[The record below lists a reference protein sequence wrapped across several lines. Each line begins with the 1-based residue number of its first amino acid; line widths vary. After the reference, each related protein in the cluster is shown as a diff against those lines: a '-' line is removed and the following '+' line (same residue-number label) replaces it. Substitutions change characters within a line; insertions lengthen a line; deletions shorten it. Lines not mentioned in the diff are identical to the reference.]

1 MSLRGTLS
9 ARLLDGWHG
18 NPWFGSSSDT
28 ILAGV
33 SAAEASTRIAPGTH
47 TIWEIVEHMTA
58 WTEAVAAR
66 VRGAGAKAPERGDWP
81 SVTERTDAA
90 WTAALASLKAARA
103 ELLAE
108 IESSHEEDIQ
118 IHVKNH
124 SPPFAD
130 TGLSRAGT
138 VAGLIDHDAYHLG
151 QIAMIKRA
159 VKNSASVA
167 G

>member
-9 ARLLDGWHG
+9 ARLIDIWRG
-18 NPWFGSSSDT
+18 NPWFGDCSQK
-28 ILAGV
+28 ILGGV
-33 SAAEASTRIAPGTH
+33 TAAEASRRIAPGTH
-47 TIWEIVEHMTA
+47 TIWEIVAHMTA
-58 WTEAVAAR
+58 WTETASAR

-81 SVTERTDAA
+81 AVTATSDAA
-90 WTAALASLKAARA
+90 WAAALATLETARA

-108 IESSHEEDIQ
+108 IEGTHEEDIQ

-130 TGLSRAGT
+130 TGISRAGT

-159 VKNSASVA
+159 VRS
-167 G
+167 